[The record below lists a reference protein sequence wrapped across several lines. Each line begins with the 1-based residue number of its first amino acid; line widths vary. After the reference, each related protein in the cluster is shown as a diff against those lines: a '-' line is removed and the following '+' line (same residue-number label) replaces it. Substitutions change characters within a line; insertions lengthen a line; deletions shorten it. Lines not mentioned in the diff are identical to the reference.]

1 MVDAGSS
8 PSRGWPTRYLQQNA
22 WGLIASSLELS
33 QNVCLQPSMLVTVS
47 YSTLIASIRYT
58 EAITILYSA
67 NTFEFRHEINFIYFP
82 PTILPTRMSAIRS
95 LQFRLK
101 ISGMLTEN
109 SALAY
114 RDRRPTGAP
123 EGALAWKMLWAVVT
137 DMSALRVLNV
147 ELEMGSRLDVYTGR
161 EIDEL
166 LTPLMDVRQTERFVV
181 VIGWVVVGDYR
192 MRELSEKPFEIVEV
206 DPGVG

>member
-1 MVDAGSS
+1 
-8 PSRGWPTRYLQQNA
+8 
-22 WGLIASSLELS
+22 
-33 QNVCLQPSMLVTVS
+33 MLVTVS

-101 ISGMLTEN
+101 ISGMLTEY